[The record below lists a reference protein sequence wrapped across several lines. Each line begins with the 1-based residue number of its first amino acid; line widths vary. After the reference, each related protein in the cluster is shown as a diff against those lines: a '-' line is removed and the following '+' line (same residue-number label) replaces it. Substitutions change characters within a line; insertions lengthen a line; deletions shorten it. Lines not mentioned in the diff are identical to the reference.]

1 MENLFVIAVGMFI
14 TGFVDAVAGGGGVI
28 SVPILM
34 WAGLPVKVAIAT
46 NKIGGMVGNSTTSY
60 NYYKRGMVDVSLFKR
75 CALLALAGAVIGA
88 RLLKYI
94 PSELLE
100 RGIPY
105 VLMLLVAYT
114 MLSKGAGVED
124 RFRGYTP
131 KNKIAGMVL
140 VFVVGL
146 YNGFFGPASGSFL
159 TMGLIAIYGFD
170 FLRATGT
177 SKPLNLMMTFSSGII
192 LLLMGGVD
200 LRVGVICAL
209 FRSLGGRAGS
219 NFAVR
224 AGSKVVK
231 PIFIGASSLVI
242 VKMLIF

>member
-1 MENLFVIAVGMFI
+1 MEGLFVIAAGMFI

-34 WAGLPVKVAIAT
+34 WAGLPVKTAIAT

-60 NYYKRGMVDVSLFKR
+60 NYYKRGQVDGKLFKR
-75 CALLALAGAVIGA
+75 CALLALGGAVIGA
-88 RLLKYI
+88 RLLKFI
-94 PSELLE
+94 PSEVLE

-114 MLSKGAGVED
+114 LLSKGAGVED
-124 RFRGYTP
+124 RFKGYTR
-131 KNKIAGMVL
+131 KNKAAGMIL
-140 VFVVGL
+140 VFLVGI

-177 SKPLNLMMTFSSGII
+177 SKPLNLMMTFSSGVI
-192 LLLMGGVD
+192 LLLMGGAD
-200 LRVGVICAL
+200 LKVGLVCAL

-224 AGSKVVK
+224 AGSRAVK
-231 PIFIGASSLVI
+231 PIFIGASTLVI
-242 VKMLIF
+242 IKMLVF